1 MLSLVQIQGKRI
13 QTDYYSNNNQ
23 TISIGQQYMKEKTSF
38 YIIWLRNKDS
48 FQFPWKFNY
57 VTFRNTFWRES
68 ILHTK
73 MDWLS
78 RLTTFFDM
86 KTYSILRVLTFKCY
100 QILLSKRIRADEGKN
115 PFIDIDSSSN
125 DFISIMKRNIRST
138 FQEKSHTRKISKYD
152 PPTNYSRHSSFE
164 LYLR

>member
-1 MLSLVQIQGKRI
+1 MICE
-13 QTDYYSNNNQ
+13 YYSKIYIHFIRKNQ
-23 TISIGQQYMKEKTSF
+23 QVSNIWKNRHF
-38 YIIWLRNKDS
+38 YIIRLRNKDS
-48 FQFPWKFNY
+48 FQFLWKFNY

-86 KTYSILRVLTFKCY
+86 KAYFILRVRTFKCY
-100 QILLSKRIRADEGKN
+100 QILLPKRIRADEGKN

-125 DFISIMKRNIRST
+125 DFISIMKCNIRST
-138 FQEKSHTRKISKYD
+138 FQEKSYTRKI
-152 PPTNYSRHSSFE
+152 
-164 LYLR
+164 

>member
-1 MLSLVQIQGKRI
+1 
-13 QTDYYSNNNQ
+13 
-23 TISIGQQYMKEKTSF
+23 MKEKTSF

-57 VTFRNTFWRES
+57 VTFRNIFWREP

-86 KTYSILRVLTFKCY
+86 KEYFILRVRTFKCY
-100 QILLSKRIRADEGKN
+100 QILLPKRIRVDEEEN
-115 PFIDIDSSSN
+115 LFIDIDSSSN
-125 DFISIMKRNIRST
+125 DFISIMKCNIRST
-138 FQEKSHTRKISKYD
+138 FWGKFHTEKNIYQLFVQCILLLNDICDWYNVYLKD
-152 PPTNYSRHSSFE
+152 
-164 LYLR
+164 LY